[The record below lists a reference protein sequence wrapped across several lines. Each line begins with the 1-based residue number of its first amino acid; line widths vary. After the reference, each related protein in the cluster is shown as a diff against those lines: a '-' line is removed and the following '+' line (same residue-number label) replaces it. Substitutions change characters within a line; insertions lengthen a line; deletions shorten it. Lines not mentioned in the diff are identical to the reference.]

1 MCKQKLATLHLLEQH
16 LCRHFMKEI
25 QDGYKELQDDLR
37 CTLCSSVFKQKH
49 SLVLH
54 IGCKHGKIN
63 EVLKSRN
70 LPVLPAPV
78 LNNPT
83 SAMQKQLQ
91 KVKKEKFENIETPI
105 RSSKADIRETLSET
119 TPAVSALLSAQSLL
133 QPSSKALTPSLD
145 DILKKYKMPSK

>member
-1 MCKQKLATLHLLEQH
+1 M
-16 LCRHFMKEI
+16 
-25 QDGYKELQDDLR
+25 
-37 CTLCSSVFKQKH
+37 
-49 SLVLH
+49 
-54 IGCKHGKIN
+54 
-63 EVLKSRN
+63 
-70 LPVLPAPV
+70 LPAPV